1 MSFMDIMWAIVSVF
15 LALCMAGCVIAFAVL
30 VTWFDVKEG
39 SGQHENAKR

>member
-1 MSFMDIMWAIVSVF
+1 MSFVDIMWAIVSGF

-30 VTWFDVKEG
+30 VTWFDVTEG